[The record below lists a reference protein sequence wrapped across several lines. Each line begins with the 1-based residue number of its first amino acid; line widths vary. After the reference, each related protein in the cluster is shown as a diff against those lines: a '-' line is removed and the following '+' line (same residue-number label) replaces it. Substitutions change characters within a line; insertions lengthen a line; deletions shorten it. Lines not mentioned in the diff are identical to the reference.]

1 MVFWK
6 GLVRSLAI
14 KKTLCQAWGCS
25 VSEANSF
32 FGSDKVATT
41 GNKRKSKHLPGVK
54 TQAGNKKPGQA
65 SNPGP
70 SLFFSNFERSKFF
83 FGTSDGAWARKTR
96 VFPLVLS
103 LECPL
108 VRGLFGFRSLDRTIF
123 RLNFGIRN
131 FLLLKLIR
139 DGVEPNPGPLRLQ
152 QQHSSF
158 RVCSLNVQGVPGAYR
173 ALNLLP
179 QQGYQILGLQ
189 ETKFSANEWRSFA
202 LAAGRA
208 GFKGYHLAG
217 PTREDGLPGGGV
229 VLLVSNNLAH
239 KFADSLSVGRSQV
252 LMVWSQGLG
261 VMTYYG
267 PPGAEEDLEEAML
280 QCHVRCQLHNHEWI
294 FFGDSNQAPQGSS
307 LETFLRNSGA
317 FSVSDREPTR
327 WASDNCI
334 DWFAATPGAGLCWG
348 GRDLIK
354 VSDHIPVWASVA
366 RTRSAL
372 DTTKGRLRP
381 GPVWEKPSSISVQEW
396 RKLLIATWDSCV
408 AGSFSR
414 LLTILASQN
423 INVHEEWD
431 MFLDCLDLLFRNS
444 FQCLADGHAEQVVR
458 DEALDT
464 LCKPFHN
471 QPKPPLPVFQ
481 FVNLDKSSGGS
492 QDDGVSHRKRAKRL
506 ARLHEARRLLLAN
519 NRSSTHDRQLGVLFH
534 KLWGHRPQGFQ
545 TALCTIRRE
554 ILDLQQEQCCREEAR
569 KKARLDKWRQDMR
582 EGNLRKLVRWIKGK
596 ETEQKAVS
604 IRKGNLVGETRKE
617 TLSLIR
623 EHWCS
628 VWQDRPRS
636 AEAIAETLLQGFPQE
651 LQGPRVWQPLTKD
664 QLACAVLNCSGSA
677 GPDAWSAAEVKH
689 LPPQAIDLFFRLTE
703 RWISSQTLPRALRFA
718 KQRVNLPKDSKVLSD
733 HTLNVESTRPISVL
747 SIWWRIF
754 ASAVAKSPALRDW
767 CQEAL
772 HDDVTCLAGTAGAE
786 ETAATIHEAWV
797 QQGSGFLAS
806 LDWSQAY
813 DRMDATATSAV
824 LSRLGWP
831 EGLTKLMLQA
841 WQHKRFLV
849 WDGEVDSRILES
861 EHALP
866 QGCPLSPVALASWTS
881 SGLRVTNS
889 QLLEDGHQLGK
900 QAVYM
905 DDRTFI
911 GEHWI
916 DTSARIQAWKSWS
929 VSVNLRE
936 NDNKTQIT
944 SRGKDADISQCPES
958 RRKPEVKILGVYSVS
973 KGARACVPEEE
984 ARLDKARRR
993 ADLL

>member
-1 MVFWK
+1 M
-6 GLVRSLAI
+6 
-14 KKTLCQAWGCS
+14 
-25 VSEANSF
+25 
-32 FGSDKVATT
+32 
-41 GNKRKSKHLPGVK
+41 
-54 TQAGNKKPGQA
+54 
-65 SNPGP
+65 
-70 SLFFSNFERSKFF
+70 
-83 FGTSDGAWARKTR
+83 
-96 VFPLVLS
+96 
-103 LECPL
+103 
-108 VRGLFGFRSLDRTIF
+108 
-123 RLNFGIRN
+123 
-131 FLLLKLIR
+131 
-139 DGVEPNPGPLRLQ
+139 
-152 QQHSSF
+152 
-158 RVCSLNVQGVPGAYR
+158 
-173 ALNLLP
+173 
-179 QQGYQILGLQ
+179 
-189 ETKFSANEWRSFA
+189 
-202 LAAGRA
+202 
-208 GFKGYHLAG
+208 
-217 PTREDGLPGGGV
+217 
-229 VLLVSNNLAH
+229 
-239 KFADSLSVGRSQV
+239 
-252 LMVWSQGLG
+252 
-261 VMTYYG
+261 
-267 PPGAEEDLEEAML
+267 
-280 QCHVRCQLHNHEWI
+280 
-294 FFGDSNQAPQGSS
+294 
-307 LETFLRNSGA
+307 
-317 FSVSDREPTR
+317 
-327 WASDNCI
+327 
-334 DWFAATPGAGLCWG
+334 
-348 GRDLIK
+348 
-354 VSDHIPVWASVA
+354 SDHIPVWASVA

-414 LLTILASQN
+414 LLTILARQN

-431 MFLDCLDLLFRNS
+431 MFLDCLDLLFLNS

-545 TALCTIRRE
+545 TAMCTIRRE
-554 ILDLQQEQCCREEAR
+554 ILDLQREQCCREEAR

-582 EGNLRKLVRWIKGK
+582 EGNLRKLVRWMKGK

-604 IRKGNLVGETRKE
+604 IRKGNLVAETRKE

-628 VWQDRPRS
+628 VWQARPRS

-718 KQRVNLPKDSKVLSD
+718 KQVNLPKDSKVLSD

-747 SIWWRIF
+747 IIWWRIF

-772 HDDVTCLAGTAGAE
+772 HDDVTCLAGTPGAE

-797 QQGSGFLAS
+797 QQGCGFLAS

-813 DRMDATATSAV
+813 DRMDATATSVV
-824 LSRLGWP
+824 LSGWP

-849 WDGEVDSRILES
+849 SDGEVDSRILES

-866 QGCPLSPVALASWTS
+866 QGCPLSPVALATWTS

-916 DTSARIQAWKSWS
+916 DISARIQAWKSWS

-944 SRGKDADISQCPES
+944 SRGKDADISQCPENW
-958 RRKPEVKILGVYSVS
+958 RKPEVKILGVYSVS

-984 ARLDKARRR
+984 ARLDKAIRR
-993 ADLL
+993 ADLLYTVGLPWEGLLRAGQSAVIGLAAYGWVGRRPTWGHSNRIFNGLTKAHNACRMANNRLRKVLYGAKTHLDIIFGSRLLTRVQKMRRRGVLTWSSNAASQTGLLRRWLTSCDWQEDGPWRWSHAMFRAEGCRHALHSFDLRSPAFDLNRVLHAIRHSWRRARLIEWLYGHRHEPQQLMREHSRAAILRSFHRLNFENIRRFMNQGAAQRAALLGSVVSDSWLHEAGQREHPRCSLCNVF